1 MVFQFTS
8 WHLTLALK
16 GQIKVLWF
24 HWVCI
29 IDNVLLTAELSGREA
44 SCYSPVFT
52 VVNNGHACIPY
63 DQITARDHGP
73 TADRMSFIT
82 ASHRRIWSITG
93 SLTNRICFACY
104 VFYYFNKQFTYLLT
118 IT

>member
-44 SCYSPVFT
+44 SCLYFGMKLPPDGDDELWKEEF
-52 VVNNGHACIPY
+52 
-63 DQITARDHGP
+63 DWITLKVIVKGRKV
-73 TADRMSFIT
+73 RFCSF
-82 ASHRRIWSITG
+82 SHI
-93 SLTNRICFACY
+93 SLY
-104 VFYYFNKQFTYLLT
+104 
-118 IT
+118 

>member
-44 SCYSPVFT
+44 SCLVFNQVCFIIFLT
-52 VVNNGHACIPY
+52 C
-63 DQITARDHGP
+63 
-73 TADRMSFIT
+73 SF
-82 ASHRRIWSITG
+82 S
-93 SLTNRICFACY
+93 
-104 VFYYFNKQFTYLLT
+104 YYFLFFQIIFQILPQA
-118 IT
+118 I